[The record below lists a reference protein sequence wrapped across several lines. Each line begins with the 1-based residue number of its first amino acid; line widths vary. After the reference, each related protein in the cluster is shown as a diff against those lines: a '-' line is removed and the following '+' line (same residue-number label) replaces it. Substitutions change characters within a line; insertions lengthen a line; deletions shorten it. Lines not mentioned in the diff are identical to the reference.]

1 MKLDLHSESTKKESK
16 MKLQAASISSKIT
29 IILFSIMILTNRD
42 VLFAQTKTKVDSL
55 YNLFSKSDRD
65 KRSDILGDL
74 LGELN
79 KVDSAY
85 AQSMTEKLMKQTSNE
100 SDRNLY
106 IQTLF
111 YDSRFGSFEKKIGR
125 LNEAYKLA
133 RLQNNIKLVGVAEE
147 NKGLLFK
154 NYARYDSA
162 MTYTLRAK
170 QIFEQLDDKNWLV
183 SVLHT
188 IADLHY
194 FAELY
199 DEAKELYEKVLTLK
213 GDPVA
218 WNTWRKVVITND
230 LGSIEMHKKN
240 YSGAISYFNS
250 SVNYIF
256 SRSRVLSQFDSTQL
270 GYTYF
275 LLARA
280 YLLENTFA
288 QADSYCSKSLQI
300 AIRNKDYENQTSLFV
315 TKADILCN
323 KSEYDSSIVVLKKA
337 ETLLESYPDLE
348 TQIDLYEVYSKTFLG
363 LKNYKMASSY
373 QQKLI
378 TAKDSND
385 KKLSETKFMNI
396 YAENNYEKLNT
407 EIKTFQTENTLLIV
421 IVSFATIF
429 FAVISFLFFKIR
441 KSNLRLV
448 GKSLELAKIE
458 RHEKTQHFSLDEVSI
473 TANKSGGETGLS
485 PELEPVLENTNGEL
499 SEEEDQLESGYKT
512 ISGEQIEALAK
523 KLNALVVDNR
533 LFLKQD
539 ISMQQLSELLDTNRS
554 YLSRAINVEYGCNF
568 HTYINNLRIKEAI
581 RLITEGDHKLVTL
594 EAIANEVGFN
604 NRTSFMLAFKKYTG
618 VSPSFFIKNL
628 SAVKLD

>member
-1 MKLDLHSESTKKESK
+1 MKMQLVSISTK
-16 MKLQAASISSKIT
+16 IY
-29 IILFSIMILTNRD
+29 IILFSITIVINSD
-42 VLFAQTKTKVDSL
+42 VLSAQTKTKVDSL

-65 KRSDILGDL
+65 KRSNILGDL
-74 LGELN
+74 LGEMN
-79 KVDSAY
+79 KVDTAC
-85 AQSMTEKLMKQTSNE
+85 AQSITEKLLKQTSNE
-100 SDRNLY
+100 SDKNLY
-106 IQTLF
+106 IQALL

-133 RLQNNIKLVGVAEE
+133 QLQNNVKLIGVAEE

-154 NYARYDSA
+154 NYAIYDSA
-162 MTYTLRAK
+162 MTYTLKAK
-170 QIFEQLDDKNWLV
+170 QIFEQLDEKYWLV

-199 DEAKELYEKVLTLK
+199 DEAKVLYEKVLKLK
-213 GDPVA
+213 GDPTA
-218 WNTWRKVVITND
+218 WNAWRKVVITND

-240 YSGAISYFNS
+240 YAGAISDFNN

-256 SRSRVLSQFDSTQL
+256 SRTGSLSQFDNTQL

-288 QADSYCSKSLQI
+288 KADSYCSKSLKI
-300 AIRNKDYENQTSLFV
+300 AIRNKDYENQILLFV

-323 KSEYDSSIVVLKKA
+323 GSEYDSSMVFLKKA
-337 ETLLESYPDLE
+337 ESLLEKYPDLE
-348 TQIDLYEVYSKTFLG
+348 TRIYLYEVYSKTFLG
-363 LKNYKMASSY
+363 LKDYRMASSY

-378 TAKDSND
+378 KAKDLND
-385 KKLSETKFMNI
+385 KRLSETKFMNI
-396 YAENNYEKLNT
+396 YAENNYEKFNT
-407 EIKTFQTENTLLIV
+407 EIKTFQMENTLLII

-448 GKSLELAKIE
+448 GKSLELAKVE
-458 RHEKTQHFSLDEVSI
+458 RHEKTQHFSSDPVSI
-473 TANKSGGETGLS
+473 TANKLDAEASLS
-485 PELEPVLENTNGEL
+485 LEQEPVLEKTSGEIREG
-499 SEEEDQLESGYKT
+499 EEQLESGFKT
-512 ISGEQIEALAK
+512 LSGEQLEALAD
-523 KLNALVVDNR
+523 KLNALVMNNK

-539 ISMQQLSELLDTNRS
+539 ISMQQLSKLLDTNRS

-581 RLITEGDHKLVTL
+581 RLITEGDHKLLTL

-628 SAVKLD
+628 TAAKLD